1 MKQATEK
8 SSVSELKPWPSFIQD
23 RLTLWDK
30 LVAERNEE
38 ISKKPKNSIKVTL
51 PDGKVVEAV
60 AWGSTAYDVAKQ
72 IRCVSLHQ
80 EI

>member
-1 MKQATEK
+1 MKQAPAEK

-30 LVAERNEE
+30 LKAEREAE
-38 ISKKPKNSIKVTL
+38 IAGKPQTPIKVTL

-60 AWGSTAYDVAKQ
+60 AWKTIAYDVAKG
-72 IRCVSLHQ
+72 IRWVILLL
-80 EI
+80 